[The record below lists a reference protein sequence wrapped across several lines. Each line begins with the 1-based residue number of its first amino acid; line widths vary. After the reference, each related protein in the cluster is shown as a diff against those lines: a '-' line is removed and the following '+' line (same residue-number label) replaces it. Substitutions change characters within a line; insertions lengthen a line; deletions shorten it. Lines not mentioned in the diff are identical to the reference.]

1 MESAKY
7 IYIQIAQ
14 DIHEDRERI
23 LTSSET
29 ITETIYIP
37 ELTSEE
43 LAVYNQFVNMI
54 NNKLNT
60 PTSWKI

>member
-23 LTSSET
+23 LTSSGT
-29 ITETIYIP
+29 ITETIYIAD
-37 ELTSEE
+37 LTSEE

-60 PTSWKI
+60 PTS

>member
-60 PTSWKI
+60 PTS

>member
-23 LTSSET
+23 LTSSGT
-29 ITETIYIP
+29 ITETIYIAD
-37 ELTSEE
+37 LTSEE
-43 LAVYNQFVNMI
+43 LTTYNQFVSMM
-54 NNKLNT
+54 NNRLSN
-60 PTSWKI
+60 PPN